1 MDIDKFDIGNIGNI
15 DHVIAAA
22 PLPTKA
28 TLRRRSNP
36 VWQLGR
42 GAALMVRMMRMVVK
56 GHSSH

>member
-1 MDIDKFDIGNIGNI
+1 MSIDKNAIGNI

-22 PLPTKA
+22 PLPTRS
-28 TLRRRSNP
+28 TLRRRFNP

-42 GAALMVRMMRMVVK
+42 GAALMLRIMRMVLK